1 MDENT
6 ELILAK
12 IHEYYCAKG
21 LKKDTT
27 NLFGFTK
34 TQNVQSLE
42 EIGRDELFRH
52 LLADSC
58 KQQGHNGIITR
69 PSKKATV
76 LVVGNHSAGKSS
88 FINWYCGDNIQSTG
102 IAIETSHF
110 TMITYGEKENELRSE
125 GTMIMYPFLRE
136 IMNRSE
142 KKVYG
147 TFFSNLNTKI
157 SSKNENFFQYVDFID
172 TPGLTDGL
180 VKYNCDI
187 IEMIK
192 WISDYVDMVL
202 IFLDP
207 VGQAL
212 CTKTMEIISFLYSK
226 HKEKFQICLSKIDQ
240 VVEERDFLRLN
251 QQIHSS
257 ISQYSQETN
266 IEIIPFTIKPDNKTN
281 TYNKIN
287 IIKESIEKA
296 CKYKAL
302 RNIDVLTHDCYF
314 ILNHADYLISLHNL
328 SKNRSFQFTIIKYVL
343 IILAMILVL
352 ALVNSILGQS
362 VIDNLQGV
370 ALETQGK
377 SIFQGNENSFLGAI
391 IVCIVSVWV
400 LHKKKYF
407 SLTSTQMSKIEIW
420 KSYCSEALE
429 KTQEL
434 ASEYYA
440 G

>member
-6 ELILAK
+6 ELILAQ

-52 LLADSC
+52 LLGDSC
-58 KQQGHNGIITR
+58 KHHGHNGIITR
-69 PSKKATV
+69 PSKKATI

-110 TMITYGEKENELRSE
+110 TMITHGEKENELRSE
-125 GTMIMYPFLRE
+125 GTMTMYPFLRE
-136 IMNRSE
+136 IMNRSD
-142 KKVYG
+142 KKVFG

-157 SSKNENFFQYVDFID
+157 SSKNDNLFQYVDFID

-192 WISDYVDMVL
+192 WISEYVDMIL

-212 CTKTMEIISFLYSK
+212 CAKTMEIITFLYAK
-226 HKEKFQICLSKIDQ
+226 HREKFQICLSKIDQ

-266 IEIIPFTIKPDNKTN
+266 IEIIPFTIRPDSKTN
-281 TYNKIN
+281 TRNKID

-302 RNIDVLTHDCYF
+302 RNIDVLTHDCHF
-314 ILNHADYLISLHNL
+314 ILNHADYLLSLHNL
-328 SKNRSFQFTIIKYVL
+328 AKNRSFQYTVFKYFL
-343 IILAMILVL
+343 IILAMILILFFVNNQ
-352 ALVNSILGQS
+352 LV
-362 VIDNLQGV
+362 QGFM
-370 ALETQGK
+370 LETQGNG
-377 SIFQGNENSFLGAI
+377 ILQGMDTSLLGGVM
-391 IVCIVSVWV
+391 VCIMGIWV

-407 SLTSTQMSKIEIW
+407 ALTTTQISRIEIW
-420 KSYCSEALE
+420 RNYCLEALE
-429 KTQEL
+429 KTQKL
-434 ASEYYA
+434 TLEYYT